1 MRRSLKRPSLF
12 GMPALVVMGT
22 LAIVLLYVLH
32 PREAFFDQIGRL
44 KEPDALS
51 LAYLSVL
58 LDADSDN
65 EELRVRLAQM
75 QSDVGDSR
83 EALETLQPLLRSPSV
98 PPEAARLALS
108 LATAD
113 LAAAPDTAIRQQ
125 RKAALL
131 AMVKH
136 LVTVPGAD
144 GEIHRMVEP
153 LLNWLTPEE
162 QLQLLPSLLGSAN
175 EEDRLWL
182 MLSLGNAQV
191 ASGDPAAAAETL
203 EQIID
208 DLPEPEQP
216 RAGQELVRLYLAS
229 GQPLEALATFQARGL
244 MTPGSDGV
252 QDAVRLARLAGND
265 ALERQWL
272 LALTAVRSGDVEAL
286 RRLRGLQLANGDLSS
301 AAKTAVR
308 IIQLDDASIEDRV
321 WAARVL
327 EWEGQPEVSLAQ
339 WRSLY
344 REHGHLEALQR
355 STALSRDLYLW
366 DDLLRVLELA
376 RNRGD
381 LDADGYL
388 LLGDGYTRAVE
399 LEQAMEILEEGE
411 RRYPGQQGFVDR
423 LYQLYVNNN
432 RYLDAIRLF
441 ERKQTLKEPER
452 LILANLYWRTRQVE
466 RAIATLEA
474 TFTTPEHFT
483 EAELMRLD
491 LLTLLGDPEKLRE
504 EYQTL
509 MAGNWQQ
516 HDEGV
521 ADRLIG
527 LAAQFGD
534 YKRVA
539 GLAEAQFEQTGD
551 PGYLSILADAQANTS
566 QWPALEET
574 LQSWEQYSSHEQDDR
589 YWAFR
594 GRLSEHAGQRD
605 RAEQAYRRALVLS
618 PENEDI
624 LGAWGW
630 LLVADAGGHEDR
642 LRAVLTELSLLPGQ
656 RQHALLAYGYA
667 ELGEDQRARY
677 WLQKLRQGGDAGWLP
692 LAEQASLAE
701 RLGYPVLA
709 FHLRRFAARQEPVS
723 VQPRTPSLA
732 RRPDA
737 VPEARSAPLYVSDNR
752 AVQLGWQRERIS
764 SMAVDHYYGAWDYS
778 TEAYR
783 VTGRVASL
791 DTNNDTRF
799 TGPVRPSSE
808 GQVMFQNNATDWLLT
823 AGIGHLDRLE
833 GSGLWS
839 ALELRFQPG
848 RRWQVTLGQYLGER
862 ATDSAEAWWLIDK
875 NRTSLEGT
883 YQADSRTVVG
893 ARVEAL
899 SFDAAGQSE
908 IAEGQRYELF
918 GSYQLSRGHPDWVV
932 RGEYVLQDLGQMTP
946 LKSET
951 QSLFTRPLGTDELLT
966 RDYERLSVGMR
977 WQEQAPHSLLEQRA
991 QPGWYFDMTTGY
1003 VLSSETVEYGISGG
1017 VSWSVGGND
1026 EIALSAGYSSDSLSG
1041 DSTVDARL
1049 TYTLFFNTS
1058 GDNR

>member
-1 MRRSLKRPSLF
+1 MRRSSKRPRLF
-12 GMPALVVMGT
+12 GMPALVVMGS

-58 LDADSDN
+58 LDADSGN
-65 EELRVRLAQM
+65 EELRIRLAQM
-75 QSDVGDSR
+75 HSDVGHSR
-83 EALETLQPLLRSPSV
+83 EAMETLQPLLNRPSV
-98 PPEAARLALS
+98 PPKAARLALS
-108 LATAD
+108 LATEN
-113 LAAAPDTAIRQQ
+113 LAAAPDGATRKQ

-131 AMVKH
+131 AMVKR
-136 LVTVPGAD
+136 LVAGSGAD

-162 QLQLLPSLLGSAN
+162 QLQLLPSLLVSAN
-175 EEDRLWL
+175 PDDRLWL
-182 MLSLGNAQV
+182 RLSLGNAQV

-208 DLPEPEQP
+208 DLPVSEQP

-229 GQPLEALATFQARGL
+229 GQPIEALATFRARDLMSPGPDGL
-244 MTPGSDGV
+244 
-252 QDAVRLARLAGND
+252 QEAARLARLAGNEV
-265 ALERQWL
+265 LERQWL
-272 LALTAVRSGDVEAL
+272 LALTEARSGDVEAL
-286 RRLRGLQLANGDLSS
+286 RRLRDLQLAVGDLSS
-301 AAKTAVR
+301 AARTAEH
-308 IIQLDDASIEDRV
+308 LASMDAASVEDRV

-327 EWEGQPEVSLAQ
+327 EWDGQPEESLGR
-339 WRSLY
+339 WRSIY
-344 REHGHLEALQR
+344 REHGRREALKR
-355 STALSRDLYLW
+355 SVALSRDLYLW
-366 DDLLRVLELA
+366 ADLVRILELGRA
-376 RNRGD
+376 RGE
-381 LDADGYL
+381 LEADGYL

-399 LEQAMEILEEGE
+399 LEKAMEVLEEGE
-411 RRYPGQQGFVDR
+411 RRYSGRQGFVDR

-441 ERKQTLKEPER
+441 ERKQTLQEPER

-466 RAIATLEA
+466 RAIDTLA
-474 TFTTPEHFT
+474 VTFDTPEYFT

-491 LLTLLGDPEKLRE
+491 LLTLLGDPEKIRE
-504 EYQTL
+504 EYQKL
-509 MAGNWQQ
+509 IAGTWQQ

-534 YKRVA
+534 YDRVA
-539 GLAEAQFEQTGD
+539 DLAQAQFEQTGD
-551 PGYLSILADAQANTS
+551 LRYLPVLADAQANTG

-574 LQSWEQYSSHEQDDR
+574 LHTWQQYSSHGQDDR

-594 GRLSEHAGQRD
+594 GRLYEFAGQRD
-605 RAEQAYRRALVLS
+605 RAEQAYRQALVLS
-618 PENEDI
+618 PGNEDI

-642 LRAVLTELSLLPGQ
+642 LRAILAELSLLPGQ

-667 ELGEDQRARY
+667 ELGEDHRSRF
-677 WLQKLRQGGDAGWLP
+677 WLQKLRQGGDADWLP

-701 RLGYPVLA
+701 RLGDPVLA
-709 FHLRRFAARQEPVS
+709 FHLRRFVARHERVS
-723 VQPRTPSLA
+723 LQPRTPSLA
-732 RRPDA
+732 RSPDV
-737 VPEARSAPLYVSDNR
+737 VPEARPAPQYVSDNR

-764 SMAVDHYYGAWDYS
+764 GMAIDHYYGAWDYS
-778 TEAYR
+778 AEAYR
-783 VTGRVASL
+783 LTGRVASL
-791 DTNNDTRF
+791 ETNNNTRF
-799 TGPVRPSSE
+799 VDPVRPSPE
-808 GQVMFQNNATDWLLT
+808 GQVVLQNNATDWLLT

-839 ALELRFQPG
+839 ALELGFKPG
-848 RRWQVTLGQYLGER
+848 RRWQVTLGQYAGER

-893 ARVEAL
+893 ARLESL
-899 SFDAAGQSE
+899 SFDAAGQSDV
-908 IAEGQRYELF
+908 AEGQRYELF
-918 GSYQLSRGHPDWVV
+918 GSYQLARNYPDWVV
-932 RGEYVLQDLGQMTP
+932 RGEYVLQKLGQMNP
-946 LKSET
+946 LKPET
-951 QSLFTRPLGTDELLT
+951 QSLFSRPLRTDELLT
-966 RDYERLSVGMR
+966 NDYERLSVGMR

-991 QPGWYFDMTTGY
+991 QPGWYLDLTTGY
-1003 VLSSETVEYGISGG
+1003 VLSAETIEYGISGG
-1017 VSWSVGGND
+1017 MSWSVGGND
-1026 EIALSAGYSSDSLSG
+1026 ELALSAGYTSDSLSG
-1041 DSTVDARL
+1041 DSTLDARF